1 MGLQCATTH
10 SSHSQEHRG
19 DPPSLS
25 DKYYWQ
31 ELIKRSLT
39 LSWWRHAPRASPKW
53 PVPQARHRGPTW
65 VSPWYDVKAIR
76 TYRWQIPVWQI
87 MIDPGKLIGR
97 GLVLHIFWW
106 QCYTFVLTL
115 TAPENN
121 CCLGKQCPLS
131 WRVWKLGC
139 AVISLPILWVVLNV
153 LCSLYIVH
161 FWMLATYSSVSHPIM
176 KYFRTF
182 WCHIKVESISY
193 SYICKQLNP

>member
-1 MGLQCATTH
+1 MHLGPAPSDPFHKQGTGGLPGWAP
-10 SSHSQEHRG
+10 G
-19 DPPSLS
+19 M
-25 DKYYWQ
+25 
-31 ELIKRSLT
+31 T
-39 LSWWRHAPRASPKW
+39 LKLFE
-53 PVPQARHRGPTW
+53 
-65 VSPWYDVKAIR
+65 R
-76 TYRWQIPVWQI
+76 TGGRYRWQIMV
-87 MIDPGKLIGR
+87 DPGKLIGR